1 MLVIL
6 NKIILNKLK
15 WIKKFKRKKP
25 INSFIFNVKKN
36 DRNFY
41 KSLKCNKTVFILECK
56 KASPSKGIINKK
68 FNINKIICIYKKY
81 ANAISVLTDN
91 KYFKGNFKFL
101 KIASKNT
108 NLPILCKD
116 FIIDE
121 YQIYLARFYKA
132 NAILLML
139 SILSDEK
146 YIKLKLI
153 AENLNMSILTEV
165 LTKKDL
171 KRAIKLKSNIIG
183 INNRNLNDLSIN
195 LKRTFNLS
203 IKIPKNII
211 IISESGINNNIQ
223 IRKINK
229 YVHGFL
235 IGSSLMSKKNLNNSI
250 YKILLG
256 ENKVCGLTN
265 KKDIKLIYKNGII
278 YGGLIF
284 VNTSFRKINIKKA
297 YNIIQNINLKYIGIF
312 KNESIN
318 NVIKI
323 CKYLKLYAIQLH
335 GNENQN
341 YINILKKFLF
351 LKTQIWKA
359 KNVNKN
365 KFIKKLKFIQKYIY
379 DNKNGGTGKKFN
391 WNLIKKE
398 DNLNNTILAGGINIK
413 NCNKAINLGCIGL
426 DFNSGIEIKPRKKN
440 KTILNSLFNILRN
453 Y

>member
-1 MLVIL
+1 MLIIL
-6 NKIILNKLK
+6 NKIIFNKLK
-15 WIKKFKRKKP
+15 WIKYFKRKKP
-25 INSFIFNVKKN
+25 INSFKFNIKKSN
-36 DRNFY
+36 RNFY

-68 FNINKIICIYKKY
+68 FNISKIIYIYKKY
-81 ANAISVLTDN
+81 ANAISILTDE

-139 SILSDEK
+139 SILSNKK
-146 YIKLKLI
+146 YKKLKLI
-153 AENLNMSILTEV
+153 AENLNMCILTEV
-165 LTKKDL
+165 LTKNDL
-171 KRAIKLKSNIIG
+171 KRAIKLNAKIIG

-203 IKIPKNII
+203 TKIPKNII
-211 IISESGINNNIQ
+211 IICESGIENNIQ

-235 IGSSLMSKKNLNNSI
+235 IGSSLMSKKNLTNSI

-256 ENKVCGLTN
+256 ENKICGLTS
-265 KKDIKLIYKNGII
+265 KTDIKLIYKNGII

-284 VNTSFRKINIKKA
+284 INNSLRKINIKKA
-297 YNIIQNINLKYIGIF
+297 YNIILNVDLKYIGIF
-312 KNESIN
+312 NNENIKNI
-318 NVIKI
+318 IKI

-341 YINILKKFLF
+341 YINILKKLLPF
-351 LKTQIWKA
+351 KIQIWKA
-359 KNVNKN
+359 KSIEKKLYVQKF
-365 KFIKKLKFIQKYIY
+365 KFIKKYIY
-379 DNKNGGTGKKFN
+379 DNKNGGTGENFN
-391 WNLIKKE
+391 WNLIKKVN
-398 DNLNNTILAGGINIK
+398 NLNNIILAGGINIK

-426 DFNSGIEIKPRKKN
+426 DFNSGIEIKPGKKN
-440 KTILNSLFNILRN
+440 KIILKSLFNILRN